1 MPVPRRQLPL
11 IVDGP
16 QALSE
21 GPGIFRLLSACAIV
35 LGDFP
40 AAYSLKMW

>member
-16 QALSE
+16 QALPE
-21 GPGIFRLLSACAIV
+21 GPVSSLMLSACAIV
-35 LGDFP
+35 FGEF
-40 AAYSLKMW
+40 